1 MRVRKIVSKQLLE
14 VSELVFSHAVDA
26 TLSIVAYLVAFGDI
40 QSQFSAPFHARIES
54 EKFLRT
60 VNYDAIKHALIT
72 ASKNGFIK
80 RKRHAM
86 PEITKAGMKR
96 LASVIPSYDEIRM
109 WDKRLHIVTY
119 DVPEKKKHTRD
130 VLRMYLKKIGC
141 AKLQASVWLT
151 PYDPIDIIRQFIKE
165 KEIEG
170 TVIVSNLGIDASI
183 GDETIQELVFRIY
196 NLQGLEDRY
205 REWLEKYEGE
215 SISVI
220 GYKGFCEYLAILKD
234 DPQLPFALLSKKWI
248 GQRAYKIIKPIF
260 SMLSFTRAAA

>member
-1 MRVRKIVSKQLLE
+1 MRVRKIISQQLLE

-26 TLSIVAYLVAFGDI
+26 TLAVVAYLYAFGDI
-40 QSQFSAPFHARIES
+40 QTRFSAPFHARIES

-72 ASKNGFIK
+72 ASKKGFIK

-96 LASVIPSYDEIRM
+96 LISVIPSYDPIRL
-109 WDKRLHIVTY
+109 WDKRLHIVSY
-119 DVPEKKKHTRD
+119 DIPEKKKHTRD
-130 VLRMYLKKIGC
+130 VLRLYLRQIGC

-165 KEIEG
+165 KGIEG

-183 GDETIQELVFRIY
+183 GDETIQELVFRVY
-196 NLQGLEDRY
+196 TLQALEDRY
-205 REWLEKYEGE
+205 AEWLKKYEGE
-215 SISVI
+215 SMSVI
-220 GYKGFCEYLAILKD
+220 GYKGYCEYLAILKD
-234 DPQLPFALLSKKWI
+234 DPQLPFALLPKHWL
-248 GQRAYKIIKPIF
+248 GERAYKIIKSIF